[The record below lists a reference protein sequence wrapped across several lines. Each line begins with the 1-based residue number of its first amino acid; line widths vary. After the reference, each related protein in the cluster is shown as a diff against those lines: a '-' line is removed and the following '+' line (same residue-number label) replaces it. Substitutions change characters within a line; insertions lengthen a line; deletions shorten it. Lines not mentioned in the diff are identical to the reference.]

1 MKRILWFTLLLALLL
16 SACSSK
22 GTEPVVVKSP
32 TPQKAPTQT
41 VTEITVQ
48 AATPAPGLVAAEPGC
63 TVVSPYPTPG
73 PTIVAAFPN
82 PTEADWRR
90 GPKTAAVTI
99 MEYSDFQ

>member
-1 MKRILWFTLLLALLL
+1 MKRILWFTLLLALFL

-32 TPQKAPTQT
+32 TPQKASTQT
-41 VTEITVQ
+41 TSPTVTS
-48 AATPAPGLVAAEPGC
+48 APGLVSAEPGC

-82 PTEADWRR
+82 PTEADWTR